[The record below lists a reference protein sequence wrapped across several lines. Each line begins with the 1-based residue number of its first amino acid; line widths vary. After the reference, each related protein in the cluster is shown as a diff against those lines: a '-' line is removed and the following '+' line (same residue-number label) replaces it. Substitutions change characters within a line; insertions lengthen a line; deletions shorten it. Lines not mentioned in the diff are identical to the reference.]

1 MLGLYPRRAAKY
13 SIDFL
18 VTRVL
23 EEMPFPIQ
31 RLQTDRGEE
40 FLALSFQAALREY
53 AIKFRPIP
61 RAHPIYTRSV
71 KPVIPAHHPERTEA
85 MHNMNKLILS
95 VFIFT
100 FGFATATHAQQV
112 NTLLTK
118 QLPEAPGKELEVIT
132 VNYAPG
138 AVDAMHRHD
147 AHAVVYVLEGE
158 VEMQVRGGTLQ
169 RLGPGQVFYE
179 SPEDVHTVSR
189 NASKTK
195 PAKFVV
201 FFIKNEG
208 APILT
213 PVH

>member
-1 MLGLYPRRAAKY
+1 MSNTITPTVFYRTLKVEGLEIFYREAGPRDAPT
-13 SIDFL
+13 L
-18 VTRVL
+18 L
-23 EEMPFPIQ
+23 LLHGFP
-31 RLQTDRGEE
+31 
-40 FLALSFQAALREY
+40 
-53 AIKFRPIP
+53 
-61 RAHPIYTRSV
+61 V
-71 KPVIPAHHPERTEA
+71 KKI
-85 MHNMNKLILS
+85 IIS
-95 VFIFT
+95 VFLFT

-118 QLPEAPGKELEVIT
+118 QLPEAPGKEIEVIT

-138 AVDAMHRHD
+138 AVDAIHRHD
-147 AHAVVYVLEGE
+147 AHAVVYVLDGE
-158 VEMQVRGGTLQ
+158 VEMQVRGGTLR

-213 PVH
+213 PIH

>member
-1 MLGLYPRRAAKY
+1 
-13 SIDFL
+13 
-18 VTRVL
+18 
-23 EEMPFPIQ
+23 
-31 RLQTDRGEE
+31 
-40 FLALSFQAALREY
+40 
-53 AIKFRPIP
+53 
-61 RAHPIYTRSV
+61 
-71 KPVIPAHHPERTEA
+71 
-85 MHNMNKLILS
+85 MHNMKKFILS
-95 VFIFT
+95 LFILSLM
-100 FGFATATHAQQV
+100 GAAANAQTV
-112 NTLLTK
+112 STILTK
-118 QLPEAPGKELEVIT
+118 KLPETPGKEIQVIT

-138 AVDAMHRHD
+138 AVDPVHRHD
-147 AHAVVYVLEGE
+147 AHAVVYVLKGK

-213 PVH
+213 PAP

>member
-1 MLGLYPRRAAKY
+1 MPAPSGKTTIVDSLSSRLSELGIELPKPPTPLGAYVE
-13 SIDFL
+13 S
-18 VTRVL
+18 
-23 EEMPFPIQ
+23 
-31 RLQTDRGEE
+31 
-40 FLALSFQAALREY
+40 S
-53 AIKFRPIP
+53 
-61 RAHPIYTRSV
+61 YTKRSLLILG
-71 KPVIPAHHPERTEA
+71 PLHRISQHITERTEA
-85 MHNMNKLILS
+85 MHNMKKLILS

-118 QLPEAPGKELEVIT
+118 HLPEAPGKEIEVIT

-138 AVDAMHRHD
+138 AVDAIHRHD

-189 NASKTK
+189 NTSKTK

-213 PVH
+213 PIH

>member
-1 MLGLYPRRAAKY
+1 
-13 SIDFL
+13 
-18 VTRVL
+18 
-23 EEMPFPIQ
+23 
-31 RLQTDRGEE
+31 
-40 FLALSFQAALREY
+40 
-53 AIKFRPIP
+53 
-61 RAHPIYTRSV
+61 
-71 KPVIPAHHPERTEA
+71 
-85 MHNMNKLILS
+85 MHNMKKIILS
-95 VFIFT
+95 MFIFI
-100 FGFATATHAQQV
+100 FSFAAATHAQQV

-118 QLPEAPGKELEVIT
+118 KLPEVPGKEIEVIT
-132 VNYAPG
+132 VNYVPG
-138 AVDAMHRHD
+138 AVDAIHRHD
-147 AHAVVYVLEGE
+147 AQAVVYVLKGE

-201 FFIKNEG
+201 FFIKNDG